1 MQEFTHRMTPQRKV
15 IIEEL
20 RKVKSHPTADE
31 VYELVR
37 KKLPRISLGT
47 VYRNLELLSSEG
59 LINKIEFG
67 GGLRRY
73 DGDLDHHIH
82 IRCNNCGRIADISE
96 EHELSISP
104 SLSSGGDLTGSSG
117 GFRITG
123 YIVEYRGVCPDCD
136 NSSASDEVPDVN

>member
-31 VYELVR
+31 VYVLVR

-47 VYRNLELLSSEG
+47 VYRNLELLSREG

-82 IRCNNCGRIADISE
+82 VRCNNCGRIADMSDD
-96 EHELSISP
+96 HEPAISP
-104 SLSSGGDLTGSSG
+104 SLTKGSLANSSD

-136 NSSASDEVPDVN
+136 NPNAPDEVPDVN

>member
-31 VYELVR
+31 VYDLVR

-47 VYRNLELLSSEG
+47 VYRNLELLSREG

-82 IRCNNCGRIADISE
+82 VRCNNCGRIADMSDD
-96 EHELSISP
+96 HEPAISP
-104 SLSSGGDLTGSSG
+104 SLTKGNLANSSD

-123 YIVEYRGVCPDCD
+123 YVVEYRGICPECD
-136 NSSASDEVPDVN
+136 YTNTSDEVPDVN